1 MYTVFFF
8 FFHFCI
14 RAIAFHVLSAY
25 TTTSFSAGAMRLSG
39 GPHRCEGRVE
49 LYQSGAWGTVCD
61 DAWDLPDAQV
71 VCRMLGCGDA
81 IAAKVESFFGPGTGI
96 ILLDNV
102 KCIGTELSLQ
112 QCSHIPWDVH
122 NCDHSEDAGV
132 TCSLTWLRP
141 FIEATPF
148 PPVVYR
154 AAGNSAGRWQDM
166 YIL

>member
-1 MYTVFFF
+1 MYANFSPCFF
-8 FFHFCI
+8 FFHFPI
-14 RAIAFHVLSAY
+14 RTNAFHVIRVY
-25 TTTSFSAGAMRLSG
+25 TTTSLSVGTMRLSD

-71 VCRMLGCGDA
+71 VCRLLGCGDA
-81 IAAKVESFFGPGTGI
+81 IAAQVESFFGPGAGT

-102 KCIGTELSLQ
+102 KCTGTEMSLQ

-132 TCSLTWLRP
+132 TCSLTWL
-141 FIEATPF
+141 
-148 PPVVYR
+148 PPPIHR
-154 AAGNSAGRWQDM
+154 SHSPSTCG
-166 YIL
+166 L